1 MIVREKS
8 KLMLFVG
15 QDPTGK
21 AGVIKKTIGE
31 FTQNELRAWY
41 IANPKNVGQHV
52 IFTPEKKVYES
63 SKEVESSSSEQEQA

>member
-31 FTQNELRAWY
+31 LSQNELRAWY
-41 IANPKNVGQHV
+41 IASPKNVEQHV
-52 IFTPEKKVYES
+52 IFTPEKKTYEPSKEIES
-63 SKEVESSSSEQEQA
+63 SNSEQEQA